1 MLLLVKLQDYLNKV
15 GQGDVNVSLST
26 LTQFA
31 KDCEESAIKQ
41 ISKDKREYRIRMS
54 GLGRHLCQQ
63 ILERDGHKEEMPYNA
78 PTRFWFGDLSEAM
91 MMLIMREAGVD
102 IVDFQ
107 KAVDLTIDGVLV
119 KGTLDVIIRDEFGVE
134 KVWDI
139 KSASDW
145 AFKHKFGFGGYD
157 SIKED
162 DPFGY
167 VMQGYLYATAMNIPF
182 GGWIV
187 INKSSGQIAVAEAPE
202 WQDEDRV
209 RYMADAEERVKFLT
223 NPKSNPFK
231 PFPDEFETY
240 RDGGLVRT
248 GNKLMPKPCGFCGHK
263 IHCWPK
269 AEMHSKVTSKAK
281 FPPQVW
287 YTRLK
292 KREL

>member
-15 GQGDVNVSLST
+15 GQGDVNVSLSS
-26 LTQFA
+26 LSQFTE
-31 KDCEESAIKQ
+31 DCKESATKQ
-41 ISKDKREYRIRMS
+41 ISKDDRTYRIRMS

-63 ILERDGHKEEMPYNA
+63 ILERDGHKEELPYNA

-91 MMLIMREAGVD
+91 LMCIMREAGID

-107 KAVDLTIDGVLV
+107 KEVELEIAGHKIR
-119 KGTLDVIIRDEFGVE
+119 GTLDVIIRDESGVE

-167 VMQGYLYATAMNIPF
+167 VMQGYLYATAMNMPF

-187 INKSSGQIAVAEAPE
+187 INKSGGQIAVVDAPE

-209 RYMADAEERVKFLT
+209 KYMADAAERVKFLT
-223 NPKSNPFK
+223 DPKSKPFK

-263 IHCWPK
+263 LHCWPK
-269 AEMHSKVTSKAK
+269 AEIHGKVTSKAK
-281 FPPQVW
+281 FPPLVW

>member
-1 MLLLVKLQDYLNKV
+1 MLLLAKLQDYLNKV
-15 GQGDVNVSLST
+15 GQGDVNVSLSS
-26 LTQFA
+26 LAQFT
-31 KDCEESAIKQ
+31 KDCKESAAKQ
-41 ISKDKREYRIRMS
+41 ISKDDRTYRIRMS

-63 ILERDGHKEEMPYNA
+63 ILERDGHKEELPYNA

-91 MMLIMREAGVD
+91 MMCIMREAGID

-107 KAVDLTIDGVLV
+107 KEVELEIAGHKIR
-119 KGTLDVIIRDEFGVE
+119 GTLDVIIRDESGVE

-167 VMQGYLYATAMNIPF
+167 VMQGYLYATAMNMPF

-187 INKSSGQIAVAEAPE
+187 INKSGGQIAVVDAPE

-209 RYMADAEERVKFLT
+209 KYMADAEERVKFLT
-223 NPKSNPFK
+223 NPKSKPFK

-263 IHCWPK
+263 LHCWPK
-269 AEMHSKVTSKAK
+269 AEIHGKVTSKAK
-281 FPPQVW
+281 FPPLVW

-292 KREL
+292 KRGL

>member
-15 GQGDVNVSLST
+15 GQGDVNVSLSS
-26 LTQFA
+26 LAQFT
-31 KDCEESAIKQ
+31 KDCKESAVKQ
-41 ISKDKREYRIRMS
+41 ISKDDRTYRIRMS

-63 ILERDGHKEEMPYNA
+63 ILERDGHKEELSYNA
-78 PTRFWFGDLSEAM
+78 PLRFWFGDLSEAM
-91 MMLIMREAGVD
+91 LMCIMREAGID

-107 KAVDLTIDGVLV
+107 KEVELEIAGHKIR
-119 KGTLDVIIRDEFGVE
+119 GTLDVIIRDEFGVE

-167 VMQGYLYATAMNIPF
+167 VMQGYLYATAMNMPF

-187 INKSSGQIAVAEAPE
+187 INKSGGQIAVVDAPE

-209 RYMADAEERVKFLT
+209 KYMADAEERVKFLT
-223 NPKSNPFK
+223 NPKSKPFK
-231 PFPDEFETY
+231 PFSEEFETY
-240 RDGGLVRT
+240 KDGGIVRT

-263 IHCWPK
+263 FHCWPK
-269 AEMHSKVTSKAK
+269 AEIHGKVTSKAK
-281 FPPQVW
+281 FPPLVW

>member
-26 LTQFA
+26 LAQFA
-31 KDCEESAIKQ
+31 KDCEESATKQ

-63 ILERDGHKEEMPYNA
+63 ILERDGHKEDMPYNA

-91 MMLIMREAGVD
+91 MMCIMREAGID

-107 KAVDLTIDGVLV
+107 KEVELEIAGHKI
-119 KGTLDVIIRDEFGVE
+119 KGTLDVIIRDESGVE

-223 NPKSNPFK
+223 NPKSKPFK

>member
-1 MLLLVKLQDYLNKV
+1 
-15 GQGDVNVSLST
+15 
-26 LTQFA
+26 
-31 KDCEESAIKQ
+31 
-41 ISKDKREYRIRMS
+41 MS

-63 ILERDGHKEEMPYNA
+63 ILERDGHKEDMPYNA

-91 MMLIMREAGVD
+91 MMCIMREAGID

-107 KAVDLTIDGVLV
+107 KEVELEIAGHKI
-119 KGTLDVIIRDEFGVE
+119 KGTLDVIIRDESGVE

-223 NPKSNPFK
+223 NPKSKPFK

>member
-31 KDCEESAIKQ
+31 KDCEESATKQ

-63 ILERDGHKEEMPYNA
+63 ILERDGHKEDMPYNA

-91 MMLIMREAGVD
+91 MMCIMREAGID

-107 KAVDLTIDGVLV
+107 KEVELEIAGHKI
-119 KGTLDVIIRDEFGVE
+119 KGTLDVIIRDESGVE

-167 VMQGYLYATAMNIPF
+167 VMQGYLYATAMNMPF

-187 INKSSGQIAVAEAPE
+187 INKSSGQIAVTEAPD

-223 NPKSNPFK
+223 NPKSKPFR

-263 IHCWPK
+263 LHCWPK

>member
-15 GQGDVNVSLST
+15 GQGDVNVSLSS
-26 LTQFA
+26 LTQFT
-31 KDCEESAIKQ
+31 KDCKESAAKQ
-41 ISKDKREYRIRMS
+41 ISKNDRTYRIRMS

-63 ILERDGHKEEMPYNA
+63 ILERDGHKEELPYNA
-78 PTRFWFGDLSEAM
+78 PARFWFGDLSEAM
-91 MMLIMREAGVD
+91 LMCIMREAGID

-107 KAVDLTIDGVLV
+107 KEVELEIAGHKIR
-119 KGTLDVIIRDEFGVE
+119 GTLDVIIRDESGVE

-167 VMQGYLYATAMNIPF
+167 VMQGYLYATAMNMPF

-187 INKSSGQIAVAEAPE
+187 INKSGGQIAVVDAPE

-209 RYMADAEERVKFLT
+209 KYMADAEERVKFLT
-223 NPKSNPFK
+223 NPKSKPFK

-240 RDGGLVRT
+240 RDGGVFRT

-263 IHCWPK
+263 FHCWPK
-269 AEMHSKVTSKAK
+269 AEIHGKVTSKAK
-281 FPPQVW
+281 FPPLVW

>member
-15 GQGDVNVSLST
+15 GQGDVNVSLSS
-26 LTQFA
+26 LAQFT
-31 KDCEESAIKQ
+31 KDCKESATKQ
-41 ISKDKREYRIRMS
+41 ISKDDRTYRIRMS

-63 ILERDGHKEEMPYNA
+63 ILERDGHKEELPYNA
-78 PTRFWFGDLSEAM
+78 PLRFWFGDLSEAM
-91 MMLIMREAGVD
+91 LMCIMREAGID

-107 KAVDLTIDGVLV
+107 KEVELEIAGHKIR
-119 KGTLDVIIRDEFGVE
+119 GTLDVIIRDEFGVE

-167 VMQGYLYATAMNIPF
+167 VMQGYLYATAMNMPF

-187 INKSSGQIAVAEAPE
+187 INKSGGQIAVVDAPE

-223 NPKSNPFK
+223 DPKSKPFK

-263 IHCWPK
+263 LHCWPK
-269 AEMHSKVTSKAK
+269 AEIHGKVTSKAK
-281 FPPQVW
+281 FPPLVW

>member
-1 MLLLVKLQDYLNKV
+1 MLLLAKLQDYLNKV
-15 GQGDVNVSLST
+15 GQGDVNVSLSS
-26 LTQFA
+26 LSQFTE
-31 KDCEESAIKQ
+31 DCKESATKQ
-41 ISKDKREYRIRMS
+41 ISKDDRTYRIRMS

-63 ILERDGHKEEMPYNA
+63 ILERDGHKEELPYNA

-91 MMLIMREAGVD
+91 LMCIMREAGID

-107 KAVDLTIDGVLV
+107 KEVELEIAGHKIR
-119 KGTLDVIIRDEFGVE
+119 GTLDVIIRDESGVE

-167 VMQGYLYATAMNIPF
+167 VMQGYLYATAMNMPF

-187 INKSSGQIAVAEAPE
+187 INKSGGQIAVVDAPE

-209 RYMADAEERVKFLT
+209 KYMADAEERVKFLT
-223 NPKSNPFK
+223 NPKSKPFK

-263 IHCWPK
+263 LHCWPK
-269 AEMHSKVTSKAK
+269 AEIHGKVTSKAK
-281 FPPQVW
+281 FPPLVW

>member
-15 GQGDVNVSLST
+15 GQGDVSVSLSS
-26 LTQFA
+26 LTQFT
-31 KDCEESAIKQ
+31 KDCKESAVKQ
-41 ISKDKREYRIRMS
+41 ISKDDRTYRIRMS

-63 ILERDGHKEEMPYNA
+63 ILERDGHKEELPYNA

-91 MMLIMREAGVD
+91 LMCIMREAGID

-107 KAVDLTIDGVLV
+107 KEVELEIAGHKIR
-119 KGTLDVIIRDEFGVE
+119 GTLDVIIRDESGVE

-167 VMQGYLYATAMNIPF
+167 VMQGYLYATAMNMPF

-187 INKSSGQIAVAEAPE
+187 INKSGGQIAVVDAPE

-209 RYMADAEERVKFLT
+209 KYMADAEKRVKFLT
-223 NPKSNPFK
+223 DPKSKPFK

-240 RDGGLVRT
+240 RDGGVVRT

-263 IHCWPK
+263 LHCWPK
-269 AEMHSKVTSKAK
+269 AEIHGKVTSKAK
-281 FPPQVW
+281 FPPLVW